1 MSEKHLHVVV
11 EHQSLKSKGFD
22 SSWGQKT
29 FLSITCENHLYHLP
43 YSTSSYVSFDLVYF
57 PWFRECSDNFQT
69 VHLFNPSTPKIGLLI
84 LPSS

>member
-57 PWFRECSDNFQT
+57 TCFRECSDNFQT
-69 VHLFNPSTPKIGLLI
+69 TFRQFTFLTPQ
-84 LPSS
+84 LPRLDC